1 VDTRNSH
8 TELIK
13 QISNSRNTFE
23 TLSKNLEEQT
33 DREKE
38 LMPKKLDKTFGVIA
52 KDLRQWYILM
62 KEVRDT

>member
-1 VDTRNSH
+1 VDTRKSH

-52 KDLRQWYILM
+52 KDLR
-62 KEVRDT
+62 